1 VEADPERMGQVIQNL
16 LSNAIRYSP
25 RGGPVDV
32 TVVAQDGEATISV
45 CDRGSGIAPADLPHI
60 FERSFRGQGQAPQV
74 AGGRGLGLYISRE
87 IARLH
92 AGRIWASPREGGG
105 SCFFVA
111 LPERRPD

>member
-1 VEADPERMGQVIQNL
+1 
-16 LSNAIRYSP
+16 
-25 RGGPVDV
+25 VDV
-32 TVVAQDGEATISV
+32 AIEAQDGEATISV
-45 CDRGSGIAPADLPHI
+45 CDRGSGIAPTDLPHI

-87 IARLH
+87 IVRLH
-92 AGRIWASPREGGG
+92 GGRIWATAREGGG